1 MRKILPV
8 INAIQALLP
17 DPAPTEVSDQIIVL
31 KATLRLQARG
41 GLYAANEGDDGS
53 WEALSAALYRYM
65 PQLGSYPW
73 VQQVSDVMTGVT
85 PV

>member
-8 INAIQALLP
+8 ITAIQALLP
-17 DPAPTEVSDQIIVL
+17 DPPPPEIADQIIVL

-41 GLYAANEGDDGS
+41 GLYAAPEGDDGS
-53 WEALSAALYRYM
+53 WEALTAALYRYM

-73 VQQVSDVMTGVT
+73 VQQVSDIVTGVT